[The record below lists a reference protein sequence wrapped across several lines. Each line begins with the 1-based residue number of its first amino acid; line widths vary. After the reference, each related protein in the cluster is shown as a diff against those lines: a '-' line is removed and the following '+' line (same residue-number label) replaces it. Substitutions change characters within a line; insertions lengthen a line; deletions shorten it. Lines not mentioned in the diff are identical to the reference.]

1 MNQSL
6 DLSKYRG
13 IIFDLD
19 GTLINSM
26 GAHDEAWQQTC
37 QEFTIPLDVNWVHQ
51 LGGMPSRKVA
61 VEIIRRYGLELDPV
75 LLSQDKIARYE
86 RLATQAE
93 VNPQIY
99 QILKDQV
106 GLKKLAIGT
115 GGQRKHALVSIGSSD
130 IAELID
136 TLVASDDVTEHK
148 PSPDTF
154 LLAAVRLG
162 LAPEHCVVFE
172 DTLIGMQAAYAAGMD
187 CYRVVAGEV
196 AGFYPCDSRVA

>member
-1 MNQSL
+1 MNQTL
-6 DLSKYRG
+6 DLSLYKG

-26 GAHDEAWQQTC
+26 GAHDVAWEQTC
-37 QEFTIPLDVNWVHQ
+37 HAFNIPLDVSWVHQ
-51 LGGMPSRKVA
+51 LGGMPSGKVA
-61 VEIIRRYGLELDPV
+61 VEIVHRYGLELDPV

-99 QILKDQV
+99 QILKDHV

-115 GGQRKHALVSIGSSD
+115 GGQRKHALVSLGSSD
-130 IAELID
+130 IPELID
-136 TLVASDDVTEHK
+136 TLVASDDVANHK
-148 PSPDTF
+148 PNPDTF
-154 LLAAVRLG
+154 LLAAERIG

-172 DTLIGMQAAYAAGMD
+172 DTLIGRQAAHAAGMD
-187 CYRVVAGEV
+187 CYWVAAGEV
-196 AGFYPCDSRVA
+196 AGFYPCDS